1 MNEPLAEDQAE
12 ARTEPHPTPRIVA
25 VIMAAGASS
34 RMSGK
39 NKLLRNFRG
48 RPLVSHVAAAA
59 QASSAMSVMVVLGHR
74 AAQIKDALPS
84 GVLTVLNEDPSRGL
98 SSSLVIGIGSL
109 PDDADGALIM
119 LGDMPLVTEDDCDAL
134 IRAGRPDRVTVPV
147 VGGRRG
153 NPVLWHRLFFQEML
167 RLTGDRGARTLLERY
182 PDRVTE
188 VALQN
193 AGLLLDIDTQPELD
207 RARQQS

>member
-1 MNEPLAEDQAE
+1 
-12 ARTEPHPTPRIVA
+12 
-25 VIMAAGASS
+25 
-34 RMSGK
+34 
-39 NKLLRNFRG
+39 
-48 RPLVSHVAAAA
+48 
-59 QASSAMSVMVVLGHR
+59 MSVMVVLGHR

-98 SSSLVIGIGSL
+98 ASSLVIGIGSL

-119 LGDMPLVTEDDCDAL
+119 LGDMPLVTADDCDAL
-134 IRAGRPDRVTVPV
+134 IRAGRPDRITVPV

-167 RLTGDRGARTLLERY
+167 HLTGDRGARTLLERY

-193 AGLLLDIDTQPELD
+193 PGLLLDIDTQPELD